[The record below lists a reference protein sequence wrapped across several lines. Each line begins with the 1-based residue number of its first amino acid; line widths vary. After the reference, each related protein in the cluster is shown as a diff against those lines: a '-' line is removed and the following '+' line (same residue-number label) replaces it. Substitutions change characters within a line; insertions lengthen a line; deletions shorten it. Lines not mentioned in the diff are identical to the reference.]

1 MATEIPILGTAF
13 TATKHSAPIEHV
25 SVDVT
30 AVPPIQVMEDET
42 DLSLS
47 ELLLSPSATSY
58 YVSLGLHLLAYIVC
72 AIVFTLLGHHLLD
85 QDEVITPIRASLDTF
100 DRQGE
105 QPKFETTTEIDIAP
119 AKSEST
125 IERLSNNLAVS
136 ENGTVSTRLEDL
148 LPSFASTESDGPA
161 AGGAEFMFKIPES
174 GLAVTKGSFTVWSEP
189 EVPRPG
195 QPYRLIVQVRLPD
208 KIKAYRI
215 NDLSGRLV
223 GTDEYQQRIPYDPD
237 APHNL
242 FYTDEN
248 LQAIKITSGSESI
261 KVRDNKI
268 QLMIIVPPA
277 RRMVKDTIQ
286 IRSKRLREKQELE
299 LVFGGARP

>member
-1 MATEIPILGTAF
+1 MDVNA
-13 TATKHSAPIEHV
+13 APQIEV
-25 SVDVT
+25 
-30 AVPPIQVMEDET
+30 QEDEP
-42 DLSLS
+42 DPSLV
-47 ELLLSPSATSY
+47 ELLRSPSATSY
-58 YVSLGLHLLAYIVC
+58 YLSLAVHLLAYVLS
-72 AIVFTLLGHHLLD
+72 AVVFTLLGHHLLD
-85 QDEVITPIRASLDTF
+85 QDEVVTPIRASLDTF
-100 DRQGE
+100 DRQAE
-105 QPKFETTTEIDIAP
+105 RPLFETTTEIDIAP
-119 AKSEST
+119 ANSEST
-125 IERLSNNLAVS
+125 IERLANNLAVS
-136 ENGTVSTRLEDL
+136 QNGTVSTRPEDF
-148 LPSFASTESDGPA
+148 LPSFASPDSDGPG

-174 GLAVTKGSFTVWSEP
+174 GFAVTKGSFTVWSEP

-223 GTDEYQQRIPYDPD
+223 GSDDYQQRIPYDPD

-286 IRSKRLREKQELE
+286 IRSRRLREKQELE